1 MTGSRRLVILLSMK
15 RRDFLLSG
23 MAAALAP
30 LVHGEAP
37 ESLRIGL
44 TPVIL
49 DDRVDFLRRW
59 GEWMER
65 QLGRPV
71 SFVQRAKYQEVLELL
86 GRRRVEAAW
95 ICGYPYVQHLD
106 TLNLLTVPVYRGE
119 PLYHAYIIT
128 GQDRQDVHRLEDLED
143 HTFAFSDPL
152 SNSGYLYTAY
162 RLRQLRPHQRR
173 LRFFRRTFFTWGHR
187 HVIEAVASGL
197 ADGGSVDGYVWDQL
211 SRLHPELTGRTRIVE
226 RSPAFGFPPLVTG
239 KGDDAETGRRLGEVL
254 SRMHEDAEGRRLLGS
269 LGLDR
274 FVFRTPKLY
283 AGIAM
288 MASTVGDE
296 GFAG

>member
-1 MTGSRRLVILLSMK
+1 MLVFMRR
-15 RRDFLLSG
+15 REFLLWG
-23 MAAALAP
+23 AAAALTP
-30 LVHGEAP
+30 LRTVQGAEP
-37 ESLRIGL
+37 LRIGL

-49 DDRVDFLRRW
+49 DDRVSFLRRW
-59 GEWMER
+59 SDWLTQ

-71 SFVQRAKYQEVLELL
+71 TFVQRAKYQDIMEQLD
-86 GRRRVEAAW
+86 RRRLDAAW

-106 TLNLLTVPVYRGE
+106 TLDLLAVPVYQGE
-119 PLYHAYIIT
+119 PLYHAYILT
-128 GQDRQDVHRLEDLED
+128 GRDRKDIGSLEDLEN

-162 RLRQLRPHQRR
+162 RLHQLRPDRGKA
-173 LRFFRRTFFTWGHR
+173 RFFRRSFFTWGHR

-211 SRLHPELTGRTRIVE
+211 SRLHPELTSRTRIVE
-226 RSPAFGFPPLVTG
+226 RSPAFGFPPLVTSRG
-239 KGDDAETGRRLGEVL
+239 SDPAHQRQLAEVL
-254 SRMHEDAEGRRLLGS
+254 SQMHEDAQGRELLDS
-269 LGLDR
+269 LGLDG

-283 AGIAM
+283 AGIAL

-296 GFAG
+296 GFTG

>member
-1 MTGSRRLVILLSMK
+1 MTVVQRVVILGGM
-15 RRDFLLSG
+15 RRREFLLWG
-23 MAAALAP
+23 AVAAMTPLRAALGAEP
-30 LVHGEAP
+30 
-37 ESLRIGL
+37 LRIGL

-49 DDRVDFLRRW
+49 DDRVSFLRRW
-59 GEWMER
+59 SEWLTQ

-71 SFVQRAKYQEVLELL
+71 TFVQRAKYQDIMELL
-86 GRRRVEAAW
+86 DRRRLDAAW

-106 TLNLLTVPVYRGE
+106 TLNLLAVPVYQGE
-119 PLYHAYIIT
+119 PLYHAYILAR
-128 GQDRQDVHRLEDLED
+128 QDRDDVQRLEDLEER
-143 HTFAFSDPL
+143 TFAFSDPL

-162 RLRQLRPHQRR
+162 RLHQLRPDRGR
-173 LRFFRRTFFTWGHR
+173 ANFFRRTFFTWGHR

-211 SRLHPELTGRTRIVE
+211 SRLHPELTEQTRIVE
-226 RSPAFGFPPLVTG
+226 RSPAFGFPPLVTTKSSDPG
-239 KGDDAETGRRLGEVL
+239 VTRRLGEVL
-254 SRMHEDAEGRRLLGS
+254 SRMHEEQTGRELLKS

-283 AGIAM
+283 AGIAL

>member
-1 MTGSRRLVILLSMK
+1 MRR
-15 RRDFLLSG
+15 REFLLWG
-23 MAAALAP
+23 AAAALTP
-30 LVHGEAP
+30 VHHVLAAEP
-37 ESLRIGL
+37 LRIGL

-49 DDRVDFLRRW
+49 DDRVAFLRRW
-59 GEWMER
+59 SVWLAK
-65 QLGRPV
+65 QLGQPV
-71 SFVQRAKYQEVLELL
+71 NFVQRAKYQDIMEQLD
-86 GRRRVEAAW
+86 RRHVDAAW

-106 TLNLLTVPVYRGE
+106 TLDLLAVPVYRGE

-128 GQDRQDVHRLEDLED
+128 QRKRREVQKLEDLEGRS
-143 HTFAFSDPL
+143 FAFSDPL

-162 RLRQLRPHQRR
+162 RLHQLRPANGRD
-173 LRFFRRTFFTWGHR
+173 RFFRRTFFTWGHR

-211 SRLHPELTGRTRIVE
+211 ARLHPELTGQTRIVE
-226 RSPAFGFPPLVTG
+226 RSPAFGFPPIVSTHGSEPGQQRQL
-239 KGDDAETGRRLGEVL
+239 AEVL
-254 SRMHEDAEGRRLLGS
+254 SQMHEDPEGRELLAS
-269 LGLDR
+269 LGLDG

-283 AGIAM
+283 AGIAL